1 MSTKNRSQLKM
12 MRGGKEGPAA
22 GATATPATGETMHK
36 GAYVVVR
43 LFVEGED
50 APAHDFAQTAVDA
63 ARAVVTAGIA
73 AGPTR
78 LHVTLKGVQADDDPG
93 DEDQS

>member
-12 MRGGKEGPAA
+12 MRGGKEDPAA
-22 GATATPATGETMHK
+22 GETMHK

-50 APAHDFAQTAVDA
+50 APAHDFAQTAVEA
-63 ARAVVTAGIA
+63 AGAVVSAGIA

-78 LHVTLKGVQADDDPG
+78 LRVTLKGVQVDDDPG